1 MSLIGDINL
10 DTDLIMKLNDRELG
24 MVCQVN
30 RKARQICNS
39 PLLWRKRLEY
49 FFPLDNDKIDF
60 ILEHYTFTL
69 KELYIMLRN
78 ASNFRLM
85 IKWLEEIPKEEKASF
100 YELTFVDPNLLP
112 LTWSEWL
119 NITDNYK
126 SQKYKYISGRRYH
139 KER

>member
-39 PLLWRKRLEY
+39 PLLWRKRLQY
-49 FFPLDNDKIDF
+49 FFPLNNDKINY

-85 IKWLEEIPKEEKASF
+85 IKWLEEIPKDKERGFLSLADLEPDIS
-100 YELTFVDPNLLP
+100 P
-112 LTWSEWL
+112 LTWGEYV
-119 NITDNYK
+119 NIKNNM
-126 SQKYKYISGRRYH
+126 R
-139 KER
+139 